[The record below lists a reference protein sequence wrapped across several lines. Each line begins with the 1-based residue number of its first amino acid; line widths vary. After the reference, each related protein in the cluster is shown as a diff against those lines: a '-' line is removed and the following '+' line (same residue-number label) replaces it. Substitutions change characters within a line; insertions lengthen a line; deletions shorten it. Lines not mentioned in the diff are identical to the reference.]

1 MKKYDFSLHEWNKG
15 EHHVAGTTTNP
26 ARTVVSTWKKWHS
39 DFDLKINK
47 HRLLR
52 IDGQSGFYQENGDRI
67 SKDLMIDRLMKWSSF

>member
-1 MKKYDFSLHEWNKG
+1 MKKYSYTLMEWNKG
-15 EHHVAGTTTNP
+15 EHNVAGTTTNP

-52 IDGQSGFYQENGDRI
+52 IDGQSGFYEENGDRI
-67 SKDLMIDRLMKWSSF
+67 SKKIMIDRLMKWSSF